1 MFPHAEMR
9 PQTQMVIMMMW
20 ICKKKIT
27 HICTSLNIYHISSS
41 GSYSKYRC
49 SDVIHYLTMTFLL
62 SSVRQWKTPG
72 EPQKPHCDVHAPG
85 CFNTLSVHSF
95 IVPAAQT
102 PPPLPPKVGIY
113 ASSPKNKITHTYGF
127 KYVCTYSAQPKV
139 RTSSEE
145 SVAGED
151 DRLRKSGG
159 LQAPSP
165 LLRTSSETRVRPAF
179 HPRSSRNSGAFPHLY
194 TQLFLKENEFP
205 RSMNNIIFLLC
216 DLDPATFPVQD
227 SDRSADLVPPE
238 LPPKG
243 IRRRKPISKVKNII
257 KTDL

>member
-49 SDVIHYLTMTFLL
+49 SDVIHYLTTTFLS

-127 KYVCTYSAQPKV
+127 KYVCTCV
-139 RTSSEE
+139 F
-145 SVAGED
+145 
-151 DRLRKSGG
+151 LRSPKSGR
-159 LQAPSP
+159 APRKVWQGRMTGWGSP
-165 LLRTSSETRVRPAF
+165 AACRHPPLSSGPLARLVSDP
-179 HPRSSRNSGAFPHLY
+179 PSIQDPHVTLVH
-194 TQLFLKENEFP
+194 FL
-205 RSMNNIIFLLC
+205 
-216 DLDPATFPVQD
+216 TFTH
-227 SDRSADLVPPE
+227 SCF
-238 LPPKG
+238 
-243 IRRRKPISKVKNII
+243 
-257 KTDL
+257 